1 MTYGQQRRMLGT
13 LLSTIDKASQQ
24 GMVTFFLAKP
34 REVLH
39 NTVSQKIDAHIL
51 WDCRGPI
58 LKHYMSTGI
67 TVNRKAYCDLH
78 ENHFKSSVKSKY
90 HSLIHSGVL
99 LQHVKMQYHMTC
111 ATAKKKLRICIWSV
125 VHILHIHLTSHNLI
139 GLCLEVQ

>member
-1 MTYGQQRRMLGT
+1 MNVGYITSREKVR
-13 LLSTIDKASQQ
+13 QQ
-24 GMVTFFLAKP
+24 GVVTFSLLKLKKFSRTLSPAK
-34 REVLH
+34 LMF
-39 NTVSQKIDAHIL
+39 TL
-51 WDCRGPI
+51 YWDCRGPI